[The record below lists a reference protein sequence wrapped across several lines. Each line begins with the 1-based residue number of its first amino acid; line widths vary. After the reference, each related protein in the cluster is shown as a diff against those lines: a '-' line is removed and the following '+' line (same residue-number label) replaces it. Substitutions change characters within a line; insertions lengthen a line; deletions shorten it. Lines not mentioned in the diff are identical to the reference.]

1 MITSP
6 YLPKPCKKLLHPEN
20 MNQGTVL
27 VTGGAKRIGKA
38 ISLKLSS
45 DGFSIAI
52 HYNKSSKD
60 AFELVEIIRSN
71 GGVADAFEAD
81 LNNSEEVSKLIPK
94 IHSIMG
100 NISGIVNNAS
110 LFSFDDLLSISDD
123 SWNEHMNINTKSPIL
138 LIRDLYNLNDGK
150 NQASV
155 VNILDQKI
163 VNPNPDYLSYTAS
176 KFTLLGLTD
185 TLARS
190 LAPKLRINAVAP
202 GHTIA
207 SPEQSDSG
215 FSKSQSETPL
225 GTGPSPEDIADSVSY
240 LMQAKSV
247 TGQVIFVD
255 SGERFLSRKRDV
267 VFETE
272 S

>member
-1 MITSP
+1 
-6 YLPKPCKKLLHPEN
+6 
-20 MNQGTVL
+20 MNHGTVL

-45 DGFSIAI
+45 DGYSIAI

-60 AFELVEIIRSN
+60 ALELVQIIRSN
-71 GGVADAFEAD
+71 GGIADAFEAD
-81 LNNSEEVSKLIPK
+81 LNDSEAVSRLVPK
-94 IHSIMG
+94 INSTMG
-100 NISGIVNNAS
+100 KIIGIVNNAS
-110 LFSFDDLLSISDD
+110 LFSFDDLLSLSDD
-123 SWNEHMNINTKSPIL
+123 SWTKHMNINAKAPIL
-138 LIRDLYNLNDGK
+138 LIRELYNLNDGLT
-150 NQASV
+150 QSSV

-185 TLARS
+185 TLARG
-190 LAPKLRINAVAP
+190 LAPKVRVNAVAP

-207 SPEQSDSG
+207 SPEQSNVG
-215 FSKSQSETPL
+215 FSKSQSQTPL
-225 GTGPSPEDIADSVSY
+225 GIGPNPEDIANSVSY
-240 LMQAKSV
+240 LMQARSV
-247 TGQVIFVD
+247 TGQIIFVD